1 MVHLKMLSVLQGGA
15 ALLVATASTV
25 TGAAAATP
33 DLDRSVSL
41 RADWMFL
48 TRDIAEPAQWSHG
61 GKRFHYRKTVEDGFA
76 FVEVFSCS
84 LRRRDPFNAARLA
97 SALSEATEDTHEA
110 LKLPFE
116 TFAYASDN
124 DDSAIVVYVEGSSWT
139 CTIGEEGAA
148 EAYECVQTP
157 SRPGNRP
164 RGFGVVRDL
173 KVPANNPP
181 RRSPDGVWE
190 AFVKEDNV
198 VLRTA
203 GSNGTT
209 TPLSRDGSADD
220 FYDPETIVWS
230 PDSTKLVAYRV
241 RPGFAR
247 EVIRVEAAPTS
258 QKQPIVHTQ
267 LYPKPGDDI
276 DQEQPVLFHVGEE
289 ESESIEIDAELIPT
303 PWQLSRPVWREDSS
317 EFVFDYQ
324 RRGHSQARVIA
335 VDGETGT
342 PRAIVTE
349 EADTFVYADRRYR
362 YDVGDGSEEML
373 WISERDGWR
382 HLYLV
387 STPDGTMEQITKGD
401 WLVRDVLAVD
411 DEERLIWFSANG
423 IDADEGKDPYF
434 KHVFRVGFDGSEL
447 TRLTTVDATHEVV
460 FSPDMSLYVDTYS
473 RVDLPTISEL
483 RRGNGSLVETLE
495 TGDISPLSDAGFR
508 APEVFVA
515 KGRDNTT
522 DIWGLIVRP
531 HDYDS
536 SKTYPVIENIY
547 AGPHDSFVP
556 KTFWPFGYHSGGD
569 KVIGMQA
576 QADLGF
582 IVVQMDGMGTA
593 NRDKA
598 FHDVAWK
605 DLADSGFPDRILW
618 HRAVAGQDPSYDLSG
633 GVGIYGASAG
643 GQSSL
648 NALLFHGD
656 FYRFAVAYAGCYD
669 NRMDKISWNEQWLGW
684 PVDESYA
691 AASGVDHAEKLEGQ
705 ILLIS
710 GEQDSNVDPAS
721 TMQVVDAL
729 VRADKD
735 FELLVVPGA
744 EHSVGRSTEPIDYVQ
759 RRQFDFFVR
768 KMLNGTAM

>member
-1 MVHLKMLSVLQGGA
+1 MVSIKSLSALRGA
-15 ALLVATASTV
+15 ALLLATAWTATV
-25 TGAAAATP
+25 AAKP

-41 RADWMFL
+41 RADWMYL
-48 TRDIAEPAQWSHG
+48 TRDIPDLPQWSHA
-61 GKRFHYRKTVEDGFA
+61 GKRFHYRKTVDDGFA
-76 FVEVFSCS
+76 FVEVFACS
-84 LRRRDPFNAARLA
+84 LRRRDPFDAVKLA
-97 SALSEATEDTHEA
+97 STLSQVTGTTYQALR
-110 LKLPFE
+110 LPFE
-116 TFAYASDN
+116 TFSYVSDG
-124 DDSAIVVYVEGSSWT
+124 DDSAISVSVAGSRWT
-139 CTIGEEGAA
+139 CTIGEGGEA
-148 EAYECVQTP
+148 EAYACVRPP
-157 SRPGNRP
+157 SGGGAGNRP

-173 KVPANNPP
+173 TVPANNPP
-181 RRSPDGVWE
+181 RRSPNGAWE
-190 AFVKEDNV
+190 VFVENDNV
-198 VLRTA
+198 VLRA
-203 GSNGTT
+203 ARSNDTPR
-209 TPLSRDGSADD
+209 PLSSDGTADN

-230 PDSTKLVAYRV
+230 PDSTKLVVYRV
-241 RPGFAR
+241 KPGYAR
-247 EVIRVEAAPTS
+247 QVVRVEAAPTS
-258 QKQPIVHTQ
+258 QKQPIVRTQ

-276 DQEQPVLFHVGEE
+276 DQEQPVLFYVDEE
-289 ESESIEIDAELIPT
+289 LESIEIDADLFPT
-303 PWQLSRPVWREDSS
+303 PWQLSRPVWRRDSS

-324 RRGHSQARVIA
+324 RRGHSQARVIS
-335 VDGETGT
+335 VDGATGT

-349 EADTFVYADRRYR
+349 EADTFVYADRRWR
-362 YDVGDGSEEML
+362 YDVGDGSREML

-387 STPDGTMEQITKGD
+387 GTANGTIEQITKGD
-401 WLVRDVLAVD
+401 WLVRDVIRVD
-411 DEERLIWFSANG
+411 EQRRLIWFSANG
-423 IDADEGKDPYF
+423 IDVDEGKDPYF
-434 KHVFRVGFDGSEL
+434 KHFFRIGFNGSNL
-447 TRLTTVDATHEVV
+447 TRLTTADASHELT
-460 FSPDMSLYVDTYS
+460 FSPDSSLYVDTYS

-483 RRGNGSLVETLE
+483 HRADGSLIGTIE
-495 TGDISPLSDAGFR
+495 TGDISRLTDAGFR

-515 KGRDNTT
+515 KGRDNAT

-531 HDYDS
+531 YNYDPD
-536 SKTYPVIENIY
+536 KTYQVIENIY

-593 NRDKA
+593 NRNKA

-618 HRAVAGQDPSYDLSG
+618 HRAVAAQDPSYDISG

-684 PVDESYA
+684 PVDESYS
-691 AASGVDHAEKLEGQ
+691 AASGVDHADKLKGQ

-735 FELLVVPGA
+735 FELLIVPGG
-744 EHSVGRSTEPIDYVQ
+744 EHTVGRSTEPIDYVQ

-768 KMLNGTAM
+768 KMLNKTAI

>member
-1 MVHLKMLSVLQGGA
+1 MKTLSALRGA
-15 ALLVATASTV
+15 ALLLATKWTV
-25 TGAAAATP
+25 TVAAAKP

-41 RADWMFL
+41 RADWMYL
-48 TRDIAEPAQWSHG
+48 TRDIADPAQWSHG
-61 GKRFHYRKTVEDGFA
+61 GKRLHYRKTIDDGFA
-76 FVEVFSCS
+76 FVEVFSDS
-84 LRRRDPFNAARLA
+84 LRRRDPFDAVKLA
-97 SALSEATEDTHEA
+97 SALTEATGTTHEA
-110 LKLPFE
+110 LKPPFQ
-116 TFAYASDN
+116 TFTYGSDN
-124 DDSAIVVYVEGSSWT
+124 DDSTILVSVGGSNWM
-139 CTIGEEGAA
+139 CTIGQGGGA
-148 EAYECVQTP
+148 ESYRCSQPP

-181 RRSPDGVWE
+181 RISPNGLWE
-190 AFVKEDNV
+190 AFVQQDNV
-198 VLRTA
+198 VLRAA
-203 GSNGTT
+203 GSTGTPT
-209 TPLSRDGSADD
+209 RLSTDGTADD

-230 PDSTKLVAYRV
+230 PDSKKLVVYRV

-247 EVIRVEAAPTS
+247 EVVRVEAAPTS
-258 QKQPIVHTQ
+258 QKQPKVHTQ

-276 DQEQPVLFHVGEE
+276 DQEQPVLFHVGEQLG
-289 ESESIEIDAELIPT
+289 SIEIESKLFPT
-303 PWQLSRPVWREDSS
+303 PWQLSWPVWRRDSS

-324 RRGHSQARVIA
+324 QRGHSQARVIA
-335 VDGETGT
+335 VDGVTGT

-362 YDVGDGSEEML
+362 YDIGDGSQEML

-401 WLVRDVLAVD
+401 WLVRDVLGVD
-411 DEERLIWFSANG
+411 QVKRLIWFSANG
-423 IDADEGKDPYF
+423 IDADEGRDPYF
-434 KHVFRVGFDGSEL
+434 KHVFRVSFNGSDL
-447 TRLTTVDATHEVV
+447 TRLTKVDASHEVV

-473 RVDLPTISEL
+473 RVDLATISEL
-483 RRGNGSLVETLE
+483 HRADGSLVEVLE
-495 TGDISPLSDAGFR
+495 TGDISRLSAAGFR

-515 KGRDNTT
+515 KGRDNMT

-531 HDYDS
+531 HDYDPS
-536 SKTYPVIENIY
+536 RAYPVIENIY

-605 DLADSGFPDRILW
+605 NLADSGFPDRILW
-618 HRAVAGQDPSYDLSG
+618 HRGVAAQDPSYNLSG

-691 AASGVDHAEKLEGQ
+691 AASGVDHAGKLQGQ

-729 VRADKD
+729 VREDKD
-735 FELLVVPGA
+735 FELIVIPGG
-744 EHSVGRSTEPIDYVQ
+744 EHTVGRSTEPIGYVQ
-759 RRQFDFFVR
+759 RRQFEFFVR
-768 KMLNGTAM
+768 KMLGETSR

>member
-1 MVHLKMLSVLQGGA
+1 MLSTLTGLIG
-15 ALLVATASTV
+15 LLASAKAV
-25 TGAAAATP
+25 AAAP

-41 RADWMFL
+41 RADWMYL

-76 FVEVFSCS
+76 FVEVQTCS
-84 LRRRDPFNAARLA
+84 LRRRDPFDATKLA
-97 SALSEATEDTHEA
+97 TALSEATDTTHEA
-110 LKLPFE
+110 LRLPFE
-116 TFAYASDN
+116 TFTYASDSN
-124 DDSAIVVYVEGSSWT
+124 DTAIIVSVAGSSWT
-139 CTIGEEGAA
+139 CNIGEKGNA
-148 EAYECVQTP
+148 ETYSCSKLP
-157 SRPGNRP
+157 PRPGNRP
-164 RGFGVVRDL
+164 RGFGVVRDP
-173 KVPANNPP
+173 KVPANNSP
-181 RRSPDGVWE
+181 RKSPDGKLE
-190 AFVKEDNV
+190 AFVKDHNV
-198 VLRTA
+198 VVRSA
-203 GSNGTT
+203 GSNGTVT
-209 TPLSRDGSADD
+209 ALSQDGTSDD

-230 PDSTKLVAYRV
+230 PDSSKLVAYRV
-241 RPGFAR
+241 KPGFAR
-247 EVIRVEAAPTS
+247 EAIRVEAAPTS
-258 QKQPIVHTQ
+258 QKQPIVHRQ

-276 DQEQPVLFHVGEE
+276 DQEQPVLFNVEE
-289 ESESIEIDAELIPT
+289 RASLEIDDELFPT
-303 PWQLSRPVWREDSS
+303 PWQLSRPVWRRDSA

-335 VDGETGT
+335 VDSATGSA
-342 PRAIVTE
+342 RAIVTE

-362 YDVGDGSEEML
+362 YDIGDGSDEML

-387 STPDGTMEQITKGD
+387 STPDGSISQITEGD
-401 WLVRDVLAVD
+401 WLVRDVLRVD
-411 DEERLIWFSANG
+411 QDKRIIYFSANG

-434 KHVFRVGFDGSEL
+434 KHVFSVGFDGSDL
-447 TRLTTVDATHEVV
+447 TRLTKVDASHEVV
-460 FSPDMSLYVDTYS
+460 VSPDFKYYVDTYS

-483 RRGNGSLVETLE
+483 RSINGTLIETLE
-495 TGDISPLSDAGFR
+495 KGDISDLAAAGFQ

-531 HDYDS
+531 HDYDPK
-536 SKTYPVIENIY
+536 KTYPVIENIY

-593 NRDKA
+593 NRNKA
-598 FHDVAWK
+598 FHDIAWK

-618 HRAVAGQDPSYDLSG
+618 HRAVAEKYPNYDLTG

-648 NALLFHGD
+648 NALLFHNS
-656 FYRFAVAYAGCYD
+656 FYKFAVAYAGCYD

-684 PVDESYA
+684 PVDESYS
-691 AASGVDHAEKLEGQ
+691 AASGVDNADKFEGQ
-705 ILLIS
+705 ILLIN

-721 TMQVVDAL
+721 TLQVVDAL
-729 VRADKD
+729 IKEEKD
-735 FELLVVPGA
+735 FELLIVPGA
-744 EHSVGRSTEPIDYVQ
+744 EHTVGRSTEPIDYVQ
-759 RRQFDFFVR
+759 RRQMDFFVR
-768 KMLNGTAM
+768 KMLNSTQT

>member
-1 MVHLKMLSVLQGGA
+1 MLSTLTGA
-15 ALLVATASTV
+15 VALLASTSTV
-25 TGAAAATP
+25 TAAP

-41 RADWMFL
+41 RADWMYL

-76 FVEVFSCS
+76 FVEIQTCS
-84 LRRRDPFNAARLA
+84 LRRRDPFDATKLA
-97 SALSEATEDTHEA
+97 GALSEATDTTYEA
-110 LKLPFE
+110 LRLPFE
-116 TFAYASDN
+116 TFTYASDSN
-124 DDSAIVVYVEGSSWT
+124 DTAIVVSVAGSSWT
-139 CTIGEEGAA
+139 CNIGEKGQANSYSCSKPPPRA
-148 EAYECVQTP
+148 
-157 SRPGNRP
+157 GNRP
-164 RGFGVVRDL
+164 RGFGVVRDP
-173 KVPANNPP
+173 KVPANNSP
-181 RRSPDGVWE
+181 RKSPDGKLE
-190 AFVKEDNV
+190 AFVRDHNIV
-198 VLRTA
+198 VRSA
-203 GSNGTT
+203 GSNGTVT
-209 TPLSRDGSADD
+209 VLSQDGTADD

-230 PDSTKLVAYRV
+230 PDSSKLVVYRV
-241 RPGFAR
+241 KPGFAR

-258 QKQPIVHTQ
+258 QKQPIVHRQ

-276 DQEQPVLFHVGEE
+276 DQEQPVLFHVE
-289 ESESIEIDAELIPT
+289 ESASLEIDDELFPT
-303 PWQLSRPVWREDSS
+303 PWQLSRPVWRDDSS

-335 VDGETGT
+335 VDSATGST
-342 PRAIVTE
+342 RAIVTE

-373 WISERDGWR
+373 WISERNGWR

-387 STPDGTMEQITKGD
+387 NTPDGSISQITEGD
-401 WLVRDVLAVD
+401 WLVRDVLRVD
-411 DEERLIWFSANG
+411 EDKRIIYFSANG
-423 IDADEGKDPYF
+423 VDADEGKDPYF
-434 KHVFRVGFDGSEL
+434 KHVFSVSFDGSDL
-447 TRLTTVDATHEVV
+447 TRLTKVDASHEVV
-460 FSPDMSLYVDTYS
+460 ISPDLKYYVDTYS

-483 RRGNGSLVETLE
+483 HDINGTLIATLE
-495 TGDISPLSDAGFR
+495 EGDISDLTAAGFQ

-531 HDYDS
+531 HDYDPKKS
-536 SKTYPVIENIY
+536 YPVIENIY

-593 NRDKA
+593 NRNKA

-618 HRAVAGQDPSYDLSG
+618 HKAVAAKYPNYDLTG

-648 NALLFHGD
+648 NALLFHNS
-656 FYRFAVAYAGCYD
+656 FYKFAVAYAGCYD

-684 PVDESYA
+684 PVDESYS
-691 AASGVDHAEKLEGQ
+691 AASGVDNADKFEGQ
-705 ILLIS
+705 ILLIN

-721 TMQVVDAL
+721 TLQVVDAL
-729 VRADKD
+729 IKEEKD
-735 FELLVVPGA
+735 FELLIVPGA
-744 EHSVGRSTEPIDYVQ
+744 EHTVGRSTEPIDYVQ
-759 RRQFDFFVR
+759 RRQMDFFVR
-768 KMLNGTAM
+768 KMLNGTQT

>member
-1 MVHLKMLSVLQGGA
+1 MFRGLVL
-15 ALLVATASTV
+15 LLATAS
-25 TGAAAATP
+25 AAAAAAAKP

-41 RADWMFL
+41 REDWMYL

-76 FVEVFSCS
+76 FVEVLACS
-84 LRRRDPFNAARLA
+84 LRRRDPFDAAKLA
-97 SALSEATEDTHEA
+97 GALSDATNSTVEA

-116 TFAYASDN
+116 TFSYASDT
-124 DDSAIVVYVEGSSWT
+124 DDSAIVVSAAGSGWT
-139 CTIGEEGAA
+139 CTIGEKG
-148 EAYECVQTP
+148 EAGEYKCSSTP
-157 SRPGNRP
+157 SSPGNRP

-173 KVPANNPP
+173 KVPANNSP
-181 RRSPDGVWE
+181 RASPSGDWE
-190 AFVKEDNV
+190 AFVKDHNI
-198 VLRTA
+198 VLRAA
-203 GSNGTT
+203 GSNGTA
-209 TPLSRDGSADD
+209 TPLSSDGTSDD

-230 PDSTKLVAYRV
+230 PDSTKIVAYRV
-241 RPGFAR
+241 KPGFAR
-247 EVIRVEAAPTS
+247 EVVRVEAAPTS

-276 DQEQPVLFHVGEE
+276 DQEQPVLFNVEGR
-289 ESESIEIDAELIPT
+289 ESIDIDPELFPT
-303 PWQLSRPVWREDSS
+303 PWQLSNPVWRDDSS

-335 VDGETGT
+335 VNGETGET
-342 PRAIVTE
+342 RAIVTE
-349 EADTFVYADRRYR
+349 SADTFVYADRRYR
-362 YDVGDGSEEML
+362 YDIGDGSQEML

-387 STPDGTMEQITKGD
+387 NTPDGTIEQITKGD
-401 WLVRDVLAVD
+401 WLVRDVLKVD
-411 DEERLIWFSANG
+411 EEERLLWFVANG
-423 IDADEGKDPYF
+423 IDADQGKDPYF
-434 KHVFRVGFDGSEL
+434 KHVFRVNFNGSSL
-447 TRLTTVDATHEVV
+447 TRLTSEDASHEVV
-460 FSPDMSLYVDTYS
+460 FSPDASFYVDTYS
-473 RVDLPTISEL
+473 RVDLPTVSEL
-483 RRGNGSLVETLE
+483 HHGNGTLVDTLE
-495 TGDISPLSDAGFR
+495 TGDISRLTAAGFK

-515 KGRDNTT
+515 PGRNGT

-531 HDYDS
+531 HDYDPD
-536 SKTYPVIENIY
+536 KTYPVIENIY

-605 DLADSGFPDRILW
+605 NLADSGFPDRILW
-618 HRAVAGQDPSYDLSG
+618 HRALAAQDPSYDITG

-648 NALLFHGD
+648 NALLFHPD
-656 FYRFAVAYAGCYD
+656 FYRCAVAYAGCYD

-684 PVDESYA
+684 PVDESYS

-705 ILLIS
+705 ILLIN

-729 VRADKD
+729 IKEEKD
-735 FELLVVPGA
+735 FELLIIPGA
-744 EHSVGRSTEPIDYVQ
+744 EHTVGRSTEPIDYVQ

-768 KMLNGTAM
+768 KMLNGTEA

>member
-1 MVHLKMLSVLQGGA
+1 MVHVNLLSALQGA
-15 ALLVATASTV
+15 ALLVATASRV
-25 TGAAAATP
+25 AVAAANP

-48 TRDIAEPAQWSHG
+48 TRDIADPAQWSHG

-76 FVEVFSCS
+76 FLEVFSCS
-84 LRRRDPFNAARLA
+84 LRRRDPFNAAKLA
-97 SALSEATEDTHEA
+97 SALSEVTQTTYEA
-110 LKLPFE
+110 LNLPFQ
-116 TFAYASDN
+116 TFSYASDS
-124 DDSAIVVYVEGSSWT
+124 DDSAIVVSFGGSSWT
-139 CTIGEEGAA
+139 CTIGEGGSA
-148 EAYECVQTP
+148 EAYECVQPP
-157 SRPGNRP
+157 SGPRNRP

-173 KVPANNPP
+173 RVPANNPP

-190 AFVKEDNV
+190 AFVEEDNV
-198 VLRTA
+198 VLRAA
-203 GSNGTT
+203 GSTDT
-209 TPLSRDGSADD
+209 AITLSRDGTADD

-230 PDSTKLVAYRV
+230 PDSTKFVAYRV

-247 EVIRVEAAPTS
+247 EVVRVEAAPRS

-267 LYPKPGDDI
+267 LYPKPGDAI
-276 DQEQPVLFHVGEE
+276 DQEQPVLFYVDEAL
-289 ESESIEIDAELIPT
+289 ESIEIDAELFPT
-303 PWQLSRPVWREDSS
+303 PWQLSRPVWRRDSS

-335 VDGETGT
+335 VDSGTGT
-342 PRAIVTE
+342 TRAIVTE

-387 STPDGTMEQITKGD
+387 STPDGTIEPITKGD
-401 WLVRDVLAVD
+401 WLVRDVLRVD
-411 DEERLIWFSANG
+411 NEKRLIWFSANG

-434 KHVFRVGFDGSEL
+434 KHVFRIGFNGSDL
-447 TRLTTVDATHEVV
+447 TRLTTVDASHEVV

-483 RRGNGSLVETLE
+483 HRADGSLVETLE
-495 TGDISPLSDAGFR
+495 TGDISRLSAAGFR
-508 APEVFVA
+508 VPEVFVA

-531 HDYDS
+531 HDYDP

-593 NRDKA
+593 NRNKT

-618 HRAVAGQDPSYDLSG
+618 HRAVAAQEPSYDLSG

-684 PVDESYA
+684 PVDESYS

-705 ILLIS
+705 ILLIN

-729 VRADKD
+729 IREDKD
-735 FELLVVPGA
+735 FELLVIPGA
-744 EHSVGRSTEPIDYVQ
+744 EHTVGRSTEPIDYVQ

-768 KMLNGTAM
+768 KMLNGTSI